1 MAGYLQTSGDPLTS
15 AQWETL
21 RDAVLTTARASLV
34 DRRIISLVGPLGPG
48 VEAIPSDLL
57 TGAPT
62 GDIEILGDAEGTAI
76 TTVRRRYLPL
86 PLVYKDFWIHWRDL
100 ESNRQFGFPIDSGKA
115 AAAASAVANAE
126 DRLVFL
132 GDASLDL
139 TGLTNMPGRNTL
151 PMRDWTA
158 EGSGFGDVVDG
169 IRKLTAAG
177 FPGPFALVTSPE
189 LYAQLNRVFD
199 NTGVLEIEQ
208 VEKLAR
214 RGVYSASVLPEPTAL
229 VVDSS
234 PANLDLT
241 VGLDFTVAFVESTN
255 LNFKFRVVESI
266 VLRVRRPGAILTFE
280 SASSGTVQ

>member
-1 MAGYLQTSGDPLTS
+1 MPDYLQTSGEPLTS
-15 AQWETL
+15 AQWDAL

-48 VEAIPSDLL
+48 VEAVPSDLL
-57 TGAPT
+57 SGASS
-62 GDIEILGDAEGTAI
+62 GEIDVLGNAESSAI

-115 AAAASAVANAE
+115 AAAAAAVANAE

-132 GDASLDL
+132 GDSSLDL
-139 TGLTNMPGRNTL
+139 NGLTNMPGRNTL
-151 PMRDWTA
+151 PMRDWTT
-158 EGSGFGDVVDG
+158 EGNGFRDAVDG
-169 IRKLTAAG
+169 IRALTAAG
-177 FPGPFALVTSPE
+177 FPGPYALVTSPE

-199 NTGVLEIEQ
+199 STGVLEIEQ

-214 RGVYSASVLPEPTAL
+214 RGVYSASVLPEPTAIL
-229 VVDSS
+229 VDSG

-241 VGLDFTVAFVESTN
+241 VGLDFTVAFVESSN
-255 LNFKFRVVESI
+255 LNFKFRVLESI

-280 SASSGTVQ
+280 SART